1 MTMEI
6 TDLQAHWPPIAPV
19 LLIRND
25 EEYDAAIARLN
36 ALLDE
41 VGTNQQHPLYN
52 LLDTLGTL
60 IHTYEVEHQ
69 TILHADGRGMLQYLM
84 DEHELTT
91 AEIPEI
97 GAADRVEKYLAG
109 KVELSVEQVRALARR
124 FRVSSA
130 AFI

>member
-1 MTMEI
+1 MTTQI

-19 LLIRND
+19 FLIRND

-41 VGTNQQHPLYN
+41 VGTDEKHALYS

-60 IHTYEVEHQ
+60 IHTYELEHQ
-69 TILHADGRGMLQYLM
+69 SISNVAGPRVLQHLM
-84 DEHELTT
+84 EEHELTT

-97 GAADRVEKYLAG
+97 GAADGVEKYLAG
-109 KVELSVEQVRALARR
+109 KAELSVAQVRALARR
-124 FRVSSA
+124 FHVSTS